1 MAISTK
7 FFYKICIVG
16 DSGVG
21 KTTLLHQYIDKV
33 FKSSIGTTIGSHF
46 FVKYL
51 KLPKIKNL
59 ITLQVW
65 DLAGQE
71 HFKWVRYGFYKG
83 ARGIVYVFDLTNKES
98 FNNIRNWKKEVEKRI
113 GIKPNILV
121 GNKLDLMNPEEN
133 NITLEESGKLR
144 QELQACAYLKTSA
157 KLGTKVDDVFKILS
171 LEMYKSINK

>member
-7 FFYKICIVG
+7 YFYKICIVG

-21 KTTLLHQYIDKV
+21 KTTILHQYINKV
-33 FKSSIGTTIGSHF
+33 FKSNIGTTIGSHF
-46 FVKYL
+46 FAKYL
-51 KLPKIKNL
+51 KLPKVKNL

-65 DLAGQE
+65 DLAGQDRY
-71 HFKWVRYGFYKG
+71 KWVRYEFYKG
-83 ARGIVYVFDLTNKES
+83 AKGIVYVFDLTNKES

-113 GIKPNILV
+113 RIKPNVLV

-133 NITLEESGKLR
+133 IITLEESNKLI
-144 QELQACAYLKTSA
+144 QELKACAYLKTSA

-171 LEMYKSINK
+171 LEMYKSTDK